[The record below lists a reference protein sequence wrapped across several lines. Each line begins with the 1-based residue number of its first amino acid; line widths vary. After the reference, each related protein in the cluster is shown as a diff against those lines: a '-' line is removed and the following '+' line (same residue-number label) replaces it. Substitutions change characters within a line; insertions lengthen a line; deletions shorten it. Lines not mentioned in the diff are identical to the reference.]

1 MKEEFDFYTVLDMAQ
16 KTGESIATIR
26 RRIEGGVINA
36 VKTRLGYL
44 VTPQDLA
51 DYLARRGP
59 KNGRG
64 YFSNEKLMPEDQTAK
79 SDDTASK
86 EEEN

>member
-26 RRIEGGVINA
+26 RRIEGGVIKA

-51 DYLARRGP
+51 DYLIRRGP

-64 YFSNEKLMPEDQTAK
+64 YFSNEQLMPEDPTTNNN
-79 SDDTASK
+79 DTTNQ
-86 EEEN
+86 EEEK